1 MRTHSSAHL
10 IEAFQFAGLSLL
22 LTREYKLV
30 PIGVLENG
38 RRSPRFLLRLLGK
51 FHSLGLQRL
60 GGSKHVICPERERLK
75 SADPICKPIGGE
87 QNDLRFGAGNAQFD
101 PALRSERLVGHYA
114 ESEFFGV
121 ELQGAILIA
130 SRNASK
136 FDTTNHFQSPSRLVK

>member
-30 PIGVLENG
+30 SVGVLENR
-38 RRSPRFLLRLLGK
+38 RRSPRFLLRLLCK

-75 SADPICKPIGGE
+75 SADPICKSVRGE
-87 QNDLRFGAGNAQFD
+87 QNDLRFSAWDTQFD

-114 ESEFFGV
+114 EAQFFGV

-130 SRNASK
+130 SRNTSK
-136 FDTTNHFQSPSRLVK
+136 FDTANHFQSPSRLVT